1 MKPWDLNSGA
11 ANLEDAMKTLQEVR
25 SDTAELWDDQT
36 YRKFQEEY
44 LLPLE
49 PRVRRVLDA
58 IHRLAEVMARAER
71 DCGSY

>member
-1 MKPWDLNSGA
+1 
-11 ANLEDAMKTLQEVR
+11 MKTLQAVR
-25 SDTAELWDDQT
+25 SETAELWDDDT
-36 YRKFQEEY
+36 HRKFEEEY
-44 LLPLE
+44 LVPLD